1 MKVELKGVSKSFKQ
15 HKVLKDINVKF
26 NPGKICGIVGTNGSG
41 KSVLLKIICGI
52 MIPDSGK
59 VLFDGEESLRL
70 YGVPKSTRALIEHP
84 EFINS
89 LSGFENLKLIA
100 SIQNTIDDKRIMEV
114 LHQVGLEGDE
124 QKKYREYSLGMKQKL
139 GIAQVIMEDSDLLI
153 LDEPLN
159 GLDEKS
165 TSKIRN
171 ILKDLKKQGKIIIIS
186 THIKDDIKLLIDELY
201 KIEDGKLLKYDK

>member
-1 MKVELKGVSKSFKQ
+1 
-15 HKVLKDINVKF
+15 
-26 NPGKICGIVGTNGSG
+26 
-41 KSVLLKIICGI
+41 
-52 MIPDSGK
+52 
-59 VLFDGEESLRL
+59 
-70 YGVPKSTRALIEHP
+70 
-84 EFINS
+84 
-89 LSGFENLKLIA
+89 
-100 SIQNTIDDKRIMEV
+100 MEV